1 MNTQERLLAE
11 QKSAPL
17 IANLPSNIKT
27 ILMCLPATPRWT
39 LAATVNELRTKGN
52 SNVYLRGIA
61 IGQAT
66 ASFDRAEITKP
77 QLDALALYIGNL
89 PD

>member
-1 MNTQERLLAE
+1 MNTQERRLAE
-11 QKSAPL
+11 QKSTPL
-17 IANLPSNIKT
+17 IATLPSNIQA

-52 SNVYLRGIA
+52 GDVYLRGIA

-66 ASFDRAEITKP
+66 ASFDRDEITKP
-77 QLDALALYIGNL
+77 QLDTLALYLGNL
-89 PD
+89 PR